1 MKKAIIP
8 ITRNSNKENSQTGIL
23 VVSVTSKKSIPGNEI
38 LSNKLTL
45 SRLISNDIR
54 VAAPINI
61 NMTPK
66 NLEKIFKIAYEKGII
81 LTGVSAGAVCWF
93 DWILSDSMGRGFEPL
108 KGINLVEGSCT
119 PHSDNIERINEF
131 GFNIKN
137 NKLNEL
143 I

>member
-66 NLEKIFKIAYEKGII
+66 NLEKIFKKNINMVPSVSNSELDEDLMRSPCCDK
-81 LTGVSAGAVCWF
+81 LTFLTPSCRESDTVSNPSF
-93 DWILSDSMGRGFEPL
+93 ILSPCFL
-108 KGINLVEGSCT
+108 KST
-119 PHSDNIERINEF
+119 F
-131 GFNIKN
+131 
-137 NKLNEL
+137 
-143 I
+143 